1 MLNRIESWLFSQ
13 LLSGSGGWDELILLF
28 FVFSKGVLQAFGESF
43 SFEHADSFFIVDAKG
58 DWFVALYFDRLSRL
72 CKVGFEFLFSEGG
85 GFDIDGPFFY
95 FIVFIIDR
103 IGFFWAKF
111 VGILKFI
118 LVVLFFVPFERI
130 EMPIVDVL
138 AELHCELQFF
148 LDQFAALQELLG
160 IDLGTHSE
168 QFSAEVEGV
177 LYEFLVGQC
186 FDVGQGLQN

>member
-1 MLNRIESWLFSQ
+1 M
-13 LLSGSGGWDELILLF
+13 
-28 FVFSKGVLQAFGESF
+28 
-43 SFEHADSFFIVDAKG
+43 
-58 DWFVALYFDRLSRL
+58 

-138 AELHCELQFF
+138 AELHCEL
-148 LDQFAALQELLG
+148 
-160 IDLGTHSE
+160 
-168 QFSAEVEGV
+168 
-177 LYEFLVGQC
+177 
-186 FDVGQGLQN
+186 